1 MDPGIQGKRFNV
13 RHGPALPLAIAARFI

>member
-1 MDPGIQGKRFNV
+1 MDPGIQGKRFHV